1 MWGGVSLNDHIMLVH
16 NKPDAAE
23 ADAAEADAA
32 DADAA
37 EAGAACLTDAADAD
51 AADAGAACLT
61 DAADVDA
68 ADGADADDTVKPGD
82 CLEVWW
88 DNHKKWYPCV
98 VKDQA
103 EDADSTTASLCLYDD
118 EGQWHNLDNES
129 FRRIPPTQQRL
140 SRMTVKVIRARL
152 KCEQITV
159 SVTRKADLVLELL
172 KVLSARYK
180 AGVPG
185 INTPTPTHPHTHT
198 HTHPHTHTHTPPCT
212 HTCTYEPSLNYLQ
225 IVQ

>member
-37 EAGAACLTDAADAD
+37 DAD
-51 AADAGAACLT
+51 AAEAGAACLT

-88 DNHKKWYPCV
+88 DNHKKWDPCV

-129 FRRIPPTQQRL
+129 FRRIPPAQQRL

-172 KVLSARYK
+172 EVLSARYK
-180 AGVPG
+180 AAVPG
-185 INTPTPTHPHTHT
+185 MYIHHAF
-198 HTHPHTHTHTPPCT
+198 
-212 HTCTYEPSLNYLQ
+212 L
-225 IVQ
+225 